1 MADKKKTPT
10 EGKTTLDLHDLKL
23 TAAGDPLPINPESGK
38 IDVDKLTAAQRA
50 ELEAAAEKIQ
60 EAVKKAIPVTTVI
73 LEHSRKATEA
83 LKRATGYLHSDEWR
97 DLLQEIRDNIQPL
110 QELIDEIDALEP
122 FIKAELKK
130 DEYDG
135 LTFDDIM
142 QHTPAELLELRNDPT
157 SIIYKVIEA
166 ARAAKAKAERVTI
179 QHTDDIEYPLDK
191 ISGKAWNLFT
201 ENTDG
206 QLSIAFDM
214 LPKKK
219 NLRATA
225 YYSINFDSLGDNV
238 KITKRLQP
246 FDKRV
251 YIAVSALFNA
261 GNDIITATQ
270 VYYAMGNTGK
280 PGAKHIKKI
289 DDALSKMTGAKI
301 TLDNAQEAEA
311 TKGKYPHFKY
321 DGSLLP
327 IEKITAIVNG
337 QVSESAIH
345 IFREP
350 PLMTFAKERDQV
362 TTIDVKLLQSPINKT
377 DANLLIDDYLI
388 DRISKAKNKT
398 KAGGSC
404 RILYKTLYSNAG
416 ITTTKQKQRAPE
428 KIEKY
433 LTYYQQQG
441 FIKKYSMQTD
451 GVTVY
456 W

>member
-1 MADKKKTPT
+1 MTDKKKATT
-10 EGKTTLDLHDLKL
+10 AGKIDLRDIRL
-23 TAAGDPLPINPESGK
+23 TAGGDPLPIDPDTGK
-38 IDVDKLTAAQRA
+38 IDVTKLTAAQKA
-50 ELEAAAEKIQ
+50 EIEAAAERIQ
-60 EAVKKAIPVTTVI
+60 EAVKKAIPVTNII
-73 LEHSRKATEA
+73 LEHSRKASEA
-83 LKRATGYLHSDEWR
+83 LKKATGFMHSNEWR
-97 DLLQEIRDNIQPL
+97 DLLQEIRDNIQPM
-110 QELIDEIDALEP
+110 QELIDEIDELEP

-130 DEYDG
+130 DEYNG
-135 LTFDDIM
+135 MAFDDIM
-142 QHTPAELLELRNDPT
+142 QHTPGELLELRNDPNST
-157 SIIYKVIEA
+157 IYKVIEA
-166 ARAAKAKAERVTI
+166 ARAAKEKAERVII

-201 ENTDG
+201 ENTNG

-214 LPKKK
+214 LPKKQ

-225 YYSINFDSLGDNV
+225 YYSINFDNLGDNV

-280 PGAKHIKKI
+280 PSTNQIEKI
-289 DDALSKMTGAKI
+289 DAALSKMTGAKI

-350 PLMTFAKERDQV
+350 PLMTFAKERKQV
-362 TTIDVKLLQSPINKT
+362 TTIDVALLQSPVSKT

-388 DRISKAKNKT
+388 DRISKAKNGK
-398 KAGGSC
+398 GNSC
-404 RILYKTLYSNAG
+404 RILYKTLYEHADIKTRNQR
-416 ITTTKQKQRAPE
+416 TRAPE
-428 KIEKY
+428 KIDKY
-433 LTYYQQQG
+433 LSYYQQQG
-441 FIKKYSMQTD
+441 FIKRYETD
-451 GVTVY
+451 KDGITVFV
-456 W
+456 